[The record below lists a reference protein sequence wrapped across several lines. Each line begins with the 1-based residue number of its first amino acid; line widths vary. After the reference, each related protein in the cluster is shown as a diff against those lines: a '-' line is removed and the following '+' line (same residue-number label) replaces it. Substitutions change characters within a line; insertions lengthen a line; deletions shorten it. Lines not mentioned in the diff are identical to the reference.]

1 LTFANVHLLFVCR
14 ARFIVLFVALLPLCV
29 TSVQASV
36 RANFGPSFIKRPDIP
51 GVNAVSE
58 LQPMNPEDRKVSSRI
73 FGYSCVVFDG
83 VQWFTGHVGMRGVY

>member
-1 LTFANVHLLFVCR
+1 MCCPYHFLPT
-14 ARFIVLFVALLPLCV
+14 FVA
-29 TSVQASV
+29 SVQASV

-73 FGYSCVVFDG
+73 FGYSVEFDG
-83 VQWFTGHVGMRGVY
+83 VQWFTGHVGLRGVY